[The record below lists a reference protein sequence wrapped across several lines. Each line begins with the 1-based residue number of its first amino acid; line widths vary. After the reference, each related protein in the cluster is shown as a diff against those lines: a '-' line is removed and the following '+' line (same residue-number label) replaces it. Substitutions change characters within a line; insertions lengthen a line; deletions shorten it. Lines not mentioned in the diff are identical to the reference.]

1 VTIEDSIDKGIL
13 YALRKNCR
21 ASYEDLARDHGIS
34 ANAIKRRVARL
45 EKSGVIHRY
54 VVRLSWSM
62 VDAHPLVIFVFSN
75 RSYDDEEFMEQ
86 LGAHPLV
93 GSVRFDSYGSAV
105 VRASYREGNDIFEL
119 SEYFRALK
127 GVNEIEIHP
136 IPANRGERTKF
147 SKLQL
152 RVLAQ
157 LAKDARM
164 PISRIASKS
173 RLTAKR
179 VRSILQKFHEGR
191 SVLFTIDIDPT
202 SGASNLITFRII
214 YQPKII
220 KPEEVLKLLKE
231 EFSIEFWTEWH
242 SASQSLIWI
251 DFVLDNVRDAE
262 PIAKRI
268 RMMPS
273 VEIENTIAPYPI
285 RWFTGY
291 REAQLAK
298 ILHEADLR

>member
-1 VTIEDSIDKGIL
+1 MDSIDKAIL
-13 YALRKNCR
+13 YALGKNCR

-34 ANAIKRRVARL
+34 ANAIKRRVTRL
-45 EKSGVIHRY
+45 QKSGVIHRY

-62 VDAHPLVIFVFSN
+62 VDAHPLVIFVYSN

-105 VRASYREGNDIFEL
+105 VRAGYREGNDIFEL
-119 SEYFRALK
+119 SKYFRALE

-136 IPANRGERTKF
+136 IPAKRGARTTF

-179 VRSILQKFHEGR
+179 VRSILNQLHESQ
-191 SVLFTIDIDPT
+191 SVSFTIDIDP
-202 SGASNLITFRII
+202 SAGSSNLLTFRII
-214 YQPKII
+214 YQPNTI
-220 KPEEVLKLLKE
+220 KPDEVVKPLTE
-231 EFSIEFWTEWH
+231 EFSTEFWNEWH
-242 SASQSLIWI
+242 SASQNLMWI
-251 DFVLDNVRDAE
+251 DFVLENVRDAE

-268 RMMPS
+268 RMMPG
-273 VEIENTIAPYPI
+273 VEIQNTIVPYSV
-285 RWFTGY
+285 RRFTGY
-291 REAQLAK
+291 R
-298 ILHEADLR
+298 D

>member
-1 VTIEDSIDKGIL
+1 MDSIDKGIL
-13 YALRKNCR
+13 YILRNNCR

-45 EKSGVIHRY
+45 QKSGVIHQY
-54 VVRLSWSM
+54 VVRLSWNM
-62 VDAHPLVIFVFSN
+62 VEAHPLVIFVYSS

-86 LGAHPLV
+86 LGIHPLV

-105 VRASYREGNDIFEL
+105 VRGSYREGNDIFEL

-127 GVNEIEIHP
+127 GVNEVEIHP
-136 IPANRGERTKF
+136 IPAKRGERTTF

-164 PISRIASKS
+164 PISRIASKA
-173 RLTAKR
+173 RLNAKR
-179 VRSILQKFHEGR
+179 VRSIISLLQESQ
-191 SVLFTIDIDPT
+191 SVSFSIDIDP
-202 SGASNLITFRII
+202 SAGASNLLTFRII

-220 KPEEVLKLLKE
+220 KPDEVVKPLKE
-231 EFSIEFWTEWH
+231 EFGSEFWNEWH
-242 SASQSLIWI
+242 SASQNLMWI

-268 RMMPS
+268 RMMPG
-273 VEIENTIAPYPI
+273 VEIQNTIVPYPI

-291 REAQLAK
+291 RDARLTE
-298 ILHEADLR
+298 ILQKLNE

>member
-1 VTIEDSIDKGIL
+1 MTIVDSIDKGIL

-21 ASYEDLARDHGIS
+21 ASYEDLARDHEIS

-45 EKSGVIHRY
+45 QKSGVIHRY

-62 VDAHPLVIFVFSN
+62 VEAHPLVIFVYSN

-93 GSVRFDSYGSAV
+93 ESVRFDSYGSAV

-119 SEYFRALK
+119 SEYFRALE
-127 GVNEIEIHP
+127 GVAEIEIHP
-136 IPANRGERTKF
+136 IPTKRGERTTF

-152 RVLAQ
+152 RVLTQ
-157 LAKDARM
+157 VAKDARM
-164 PISRIASKS
+164 PISRIASES

-179 VRSILQKFHEGR
+179 VRSILNQLHESQ
-191 SVLFTIDIDPT
+191 SVSFTIDIDPT
-202 SGASNLITFRII
+202 AGASNLLTFRII
-214 YQPKII
+214 YQPNTI
-220 KPEEVLKLLKE
+220 KPDEVVKPLKE
-231 EFSIEFWTEWH
+231 EFGTEFWNEWH
-242 SASQSLIWI
+242 SASQNLMWI
-251 DFVLDNVRDAE
+251 DFVLENVRDAE

-268 RMMPS
+268 RMMPG
-273 VEIENTIAPYPI
+273 VEIQNTIVPYPV

-291 REAQLAK
+291 RDTQLTEMLQK
-298 ILHEADLR
+298 LNE

>member
-1 VTIEDSIDKGIL
+1 MDSIDKGIL

-34 ANAIKRRVARL
+34 ANAIKRRVVRL
-45 EKSGVIHRY
+45 QKVGVIHRY
-54 VVRLSWSM
+54 VVRLNWKM
-62 VDAHPLVIFVFSN
+62 VDAHPLVIFVYSS

-86 LGAHPLV
+86 LGAHPMV
-93 GSVRFDSYGSAV
+93 GFVRFDSYGSAV

-119 SEYFRALK
+119 SEYFRALE
-127 GVNEIEIHP
+127 GVNDVEIHP
-136 IPANRGERTKF
+136 IPVKRGERTTF

-179 VRSILQKFHEGR
+179 VRSILSQLHESQ
-191 SVLFTIDIDPT
+191 SVVFTIDIDPT
-202 SGASNLITFRII
+202 AGASNLVTFRII
-214 YQPKII
+214 YQPDTINPDKVV
-220 KPEEVLKLLKE
+220 KALKE
-231 EFSIEFWTEWH
+231 EFSNEFWNEWH
-242 SASQSLIWI
+242 SASQNLMWV

-268 RMMPS
+268 RMLS
-273 VEIENTIAPYPI
+273 GVEIDNTIIPYPV
-285 RWFTGY
+285 RWFSEFRDNRLQEMLTKAG
-291 REAQLAK
+291 EK
-298 ILHEADLR
+298 

>member
-1 VTIEDSIDKGIL
+1 MDSIDKGIL
-13 YALRKNCR
+13 YALRRNCR
-21 ASYEDLARDHGIS
+21 ASYEDLARDHGLS
-34 ANAIKRRVARL
+34 ANAIKRRVALL

-54 VVRLSWSM
+54 VVRLSWNM
-62 VDAHPLVIFVFSN
+62 VEAHPLVIFVHSN

-86 LGAHPLV
+86 LGAHPMVGLV
-93 GSVRFDSYGSAV
+93 QFDSYGSAV

-119 SEYFRALK
+119 SKYFQACE
-127 GVNEIEIHP
+127 GVNEVEIHP
-136 IPANRGERTKF
+136 IPERRGERTTF

-157 LAKDARM
+157 LAKDVRM
-164 PISRIASKS
+164 PISLIASKS

-179 VRSILQKFHEGR
+179 VRSILGQLHESQ
-191 SVLFTIDIDPT
+191 SVSFTIDIDLT
-202 SGASNLITFRII
+202 AGESNLITFRII
-214 YQPKII
+214 YQPKTI
-220 KPEEVLKLLKE
+220 KPDEVVKPLKE
-231 EFSIEFWTEWH
+231 EFGAEFWNEWH
-242 SASQSLIWI
+242 SASQNLMWI

-273 VEIENTIAPYPI
+273 VEIQNTIVPYPI

-291 REAQLAK
+291 REARLAEL
-298 ILHEADLR
+298 IHEADLC